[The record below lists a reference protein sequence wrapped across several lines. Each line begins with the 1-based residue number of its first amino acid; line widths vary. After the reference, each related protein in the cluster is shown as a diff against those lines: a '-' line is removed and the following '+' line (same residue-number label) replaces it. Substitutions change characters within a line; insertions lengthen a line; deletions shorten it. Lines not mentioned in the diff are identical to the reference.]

1 MGNVFGLTLASA
13 RRMFGNFVLLVLCAL
28 SVLSPPAGAEARHEP
43 DRSQIAVQLDI
54 PAQALEDALYAFSA
68 VTRIAVFVDGSMVS
82 GRRSTAVKGTFTAV
96 EALRIL
102 LTGTG
107 LDAQP
112 VGARAVTLLAR
123 PAQEHPNSIV
133 YRRYSA
139 ILQSAAL
146 RRLCGDDMT
155 SPGSYRMAMLLWV
168 DERGQVT
175 RVELLSST
183 GDAAR
188 DSRVHELMTQVSA
201 EPPPP
206 TLRQPIV
213 LLILPRPPEATG
225 DCGGGSRVRPR

>member
-1 MGNVFGLTLASA
+1 MGDIFGPALACA
-13 RRMFGNFVLLVLCAL
+13 CRMCGAFALLALCAL
-28 SVLSPPAGAEARHEP
+28 SVFSPLARAEPRHEP

-54 PAQALEDALYAFSA
+54 PAQALEDALYAFGA
-68 VTRIAVFVDGSMVS
+68 ATRIAVFVDGGTVN
-82 GRRSTAVKGTFTAV
+82 GRRSTAVKGTFTAA

-102 LTGTG
+102 LIGTG

-123 PAQEHPNSIV
+123 PAQERPNSMV

-168 DERGQVT
+168 DERGQMT

-206 TLRQPIV
+206 KLRQPIV
-213 LLILPRPPEATG
+213 LVILPRPPEATG
-225 DCGGGSRVRPR
+225 DCRGGGRVRSR